1 MSATKSK
8 PGEGEPTPKKTIID
22 RIYIFLTSIR
32 FTIFLLSFIAVSS
45 IFGTIIKQHAST
57 EEYLSIYSEN
67 TYSIIKFFRLDDAYH
82 SPWFFAL
89 IILFLINLTLCTMG
103 RFIRFIKTEKVIK
116 LPDENAL
123 SNMQM
128 NFHIEKKDSKDTM
141 GILEKGYKY
150 VHKEEQGFVLE
161 KGVLSKYGVYMIHVS
176 IMIIL
181 IGSFIGLIYG
191 YKGFM
196 ILSKGETK
204 GQIIMRG
211 ENPKEQPLGFA
222 LRCKD
227 FKVSF
232 YPGGEPKDY
241 VSTLEVIENGK
252 TIFEKNIRVND
263 PLFYKGIRV
272 YQASYGRT
280 PSFHFNIGGESVTLK
295 ERDTYKKDDLI
306 IMVARFESM
315 VHDFGPGV
323 LIAYLDKGEP
333 RTSWFLKD
341 VERLKEKKI
350 QGIHIRLED
359 IREDFYTGLEISRD
373 PGVWVVW
380 TGFALILFG
389 LYVNFFV
396 YHRRVFVRQV
406 SHGIMIAGIAMKN
419 KEAFKEEFETL
430 KGKICGNKS

>member
-8 PGEGEPTPKKTIID
+8 PGEGEPAPKKTIID

-67 TYSIIKFFRLDDAYH
+67 TYRIIKFFRLDDAYH

-89 IILFLINLTLCTMG
+89 IILFLINLILCTMG
-103 RFIRFIKTEKVIK
+103 RFTRFIKTEKVIK

-141 GILEKGYKY
+141 GILEKGYKC
-150 VHKEEQGFVLE
+150 VHKEAQGFVLE

-196 ILSKGETK
+196 ILNKGETK

-241 VSTLEVIENGK
+241 VSTIEVIEGGK

-359 IREDFYTGLEISRD
+359 IREDFYTGLEVLRD

-396 YHRRVFVRQV
+396 YHRRIFVRQV

-430 KGKICGNKS
+430 KRKICGNKS